1 MGCATDIAA
10 PYPTTANDCLAGDL
24 FNQLRL
30 GHTRNSMGRDV
41 HLQRF
46 ESADSIKNALAQLLM
61 VMDRLDQVIT
71 PMVLQDGDTF
81 SRRWGYLSIAG
92 VNDKSQ
98 LQRQIEKYADIYMS
112 RVGNF
117 GRCAHTPCADLGMTL
132 QPCEPNT

>member
-1 MGCATDIAA
+1 
-10 PYPTTANDCLAGDL
+10 
-24 FNQLRL
+24 
-30 GHTRNSMGRDV
+30 
-41 HLQRF
+41 
-46 ESADSIKNALAQLLM
+46 M

-81 SRRWGYLSIAG
+81 SHRWGYLSIAG

-117 GRCAHTPCADLGMTL
+117 GR
-132 QPCEPNT
+132 

>member
-1 MGCATDIAA
+1 MPHFTLPVFPSDVHGPQVHIA
-10 PYPTTANDCLAGDL
+10 PPPPPPGSGCLAGDL

-30 GHTRNSMGRDV
+30 GHTRHALGRDV

-46 ESADSIKNALAQLLM
+46 ESAESIKNALAQLLM

-81 SRRWGYLSIAG
+81 SHRWGYLSIAG

-117 GRCAHTPCADLGMTL
+117 GR
-132 QPCEPNT
+132 